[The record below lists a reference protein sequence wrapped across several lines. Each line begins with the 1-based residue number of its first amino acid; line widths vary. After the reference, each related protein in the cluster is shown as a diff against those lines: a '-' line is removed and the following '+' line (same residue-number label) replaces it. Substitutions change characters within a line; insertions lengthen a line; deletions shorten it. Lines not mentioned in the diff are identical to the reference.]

1 MGVACDWYHSK
12 RLQYRG
18 LFQFDMFGKAKFG
31 IASALIFA
39 IAAAPALAC
48 LIYLAEN
55 ANTHS
60 CCPRETPPSAVL
72 ARCCVYS
79 PAITARSVDVPAPM
93 IGTAMFIA
101 IDQPELTSDVETVV
115 IPNLDTS
122 PPGCSSIL
130 RI

>member
-1 MGVACDWYHSK
+1 MP
-12 RLQYRG
+12 
-18 LFQFDMFGKAKFG
+18 GKAKLG

-39 IAAAPALAC
+39 IAAAPAFAC
-48 LIYLAEN
+48 LIYIAQN
-55 ANTHS
+55 ANTHG
-60 CCPRETPPSAVL
+60 CCPQEKPQSAVL

-79 PAITARSVDVPAPM
+79 PAITASGIDVPAPM
-93 IGTAMFIA
+93 IVTTTFMAGDPA
-101 IDQPELTSDVETVV
+101 ELTSDLQPAA

>member
-1 MGVACDWYHSK
+1 
-12 RLQYRG
+12 
-18 LFQFDMFGKAKFG
+18 MFSKAKLG
-31 IASALIFA
+31 IALALIFA
-39 IAAAPALAC
+39 IAAAPAFAC
-48 LIYLAEN
+48 LIYIAQN

-60 CCPRETPPSAVL
+60 CCPQEKPQSAVL

-79 PAITARSVDVPAPM
+79 PAIAARSIDVSAPM
-93 IGTAMFIA
+93 IVATTFMPSDPA
-101 IDQPELTSDVETVV
+101 ELKSNLPPVV

>member
-1 MGVACDWYHSK
+1 MSNK
-12 RLQYRG
+12 TKL
-18 LFQFDMFGKAKFG
+18 G

-48 LIYLAEN
+48 LIYIAQN

-60 CCPRETPPSAVL
+60 CCPQEKPQNALV

-79 PAITARSVDVPAPM
+79 PAMTSRTIDVPAPM
-93 IGTAMFIA
+93 IATTAVTA
-101 IDQPELTSDVETVV
+101 SDPAESTSDLEPVV

>member
-1 MGVACDWYHSK
+1 MYGK
-12 RLQYRG
+12 TRL
-18 LFQFDMFGKAKFG
+18 A

-48 LIYLAEN
+48 LIYIAQN

-60 CCPRETPPSAVL
+60 CCPQEKPQNAVL
-72 ARCCVYS
+72 ARCCAYS
-79 PAITARSVDVPAPM
+79 PAITARSIDVPTPM
-93 IGTAMFIA
+93 IVAKTLMPS
-101 IDQPELTSDVETVV
+101 DPTELTSDLPVV

>member
-1 MGVACDWYHSK
+1 
-12 RLQYRG
+12 
-18 LFQFDMFGKAKFG
+18 MFGKAKLG

-48 LIYLAEN
+48 LIYIAQN

-60 CCPRETPPSAVL
+60 CCPQEKPQSAVL

-79 PAITARSVDVPAPM
+79 PAITARSIDVPVPM
-93 IGTAMFIA
+93 IASAMFMA
-101 IDQPELTSDVETVV
+101 SDPAEWTSDLEPVV
-115 IPNLDTS
+115 VPNLDTS